1 MFNTIQLIL
10 VFLTLDVW
18 LPGNVDDMLR
28 KMKETL
34 EMGAGD
40 VAKSFKIEIDARKI
54 LTPMEMLVYIGV
66 PVMLLTVVLLTILI
80 GQAPKICKDPV

>member
-1 MFNTIQLIL
+1 MHC
-10 VFLTLDVW
+10 
-18 LPGNVDDMLR
+18 
-28 KMKETL
+28 
-34 EMGAGD
+34 
-40 VAKSFKIEIDARKI
+40 KSFKIEIDARKI